1 MLELRKNQQSELT
14 VMRKLSLLFLKLSLV
29 LVSLPIV
36 LLAGYGL
43 YWLIGNPVTPRYAS
57 MLYPI
62 IVGVYLSLI
71 PLIWSF
77 YHFYKLLSLIGRPDS
92 GELKDSILKKIR
104 RGSLFFGGIF
114 LLTEPFVFQAAQED
128 DAPGLILFFMIPVF
142 FALVMS
148 AILTLFIEKEEQ
160 PKISQP

>member
-1 MLELRKNQQSELT
+1 
-14 VMRKLSLLFLKLSLV
+14 MRKLSLLFLKTALLFV
-29 LVSLPIV
+29 AVPII

-71 PLIWSF
+71 PMMWIF
-77 YHFYKLLSLIGRPDS
+77 YYFYRLLSQLGKSDQGDRKDPLLI
-92 GELKDSILKKIR
+92 KIR
-104 RGSLFFGGIF
+104 KGSLFFGAIF

-148 AILTLFIEKEEQ
+148 AILTLFIAKEDQ
-160 PKISQP
+160 LKISQS

>member
-1 MLELRKNQQSELT
+1 
-14 VMRKLSLLFLKLSLV
+14 MRKLSVIFLKISIV
-29 LVSLPIV
+29 LVALPVI

-43 YWLIGNPVTPRYAS
+43 YYLMGHPVTPIYAP

-62 IVGVYLSLI
+62 IAGVYLSLI
-71 PLIWSF
+71 PLLLNF
-77 YHFYKLLSLIGRPDS
+77 YHLYKLLSQIAEPDHGEIRDNILIKLR
-92 GELKDSILKKIR
+92 KR
-104 RGSLFFGGIF
+104 SLLFGGIF

-148 AILTLFIEKEEQ
+148 AALTLFIEKKDKL
-160 PKISQP
+160 KISQPT

>member
-1 MLELRKNQQSELT
+1 
-14 VMRKLSLLFLKLSLV
+14 MRKLSLLFLKLSLV

-43 YWLIGNPVTPRYAS
+43 YWLIGNPVSPRYAS

-71 PLIWSF
+71 PLIWGF
-77 YHFYKLLSLIGRPDS
+77 YHFYKLLNQIGSPHQGEIKDRILI
-92 GELKDSILKKIR
+92 KIR
-104 RGSLFFGGIF
+104 RGSLLFGGIF

-142 FALVMS
+142 LALVMS
-148 AILTLFIEKEEQ
+148 AILTLFIEK
-160 PKISQP
+160 KDHLKVSQP

>member
-1 MLELRKNQQSELT
+1 
-14 VMRKLSLLFLKLSLV
+14 MRKLSLLFLKIALV
-29 LVSLPIV
+29 LVALPII

-43 YWLIGNPVTPRYAS
+43 YWLIGNPVSPRYAS

-71 PLIWSF
+71 PLIWGF
-77 YHFYKLLSLIGRPDS
+77 YHFYKLLSQIGSPQQGEIKDRILI
-92 GELKDSILKKIR
+92 KIR
-104 RGSLFFGGIF
+104 RGSLFFGAIF

-148 AILTLFIEKEEQ
+148 AILTLFIEKEDHLT
-160 PKISQP
+160 ISQH

>member
-1 MLELRKNQQSELT
+1 
-14 VMRKLSLLFLKLSLV
+14 MRKLSLLFLKMSLV
-29 LVSLPIV
+29 LVALPII

-43 YWLIGNPVTPRYAS
+43 YWLMGNPVTPRYAS

-71 PLIWSF
+71 PLLLGF
-77 YHFYKLLSLIGRPDS
+77 YHFYKLLSQIGEPDQGDSKHRLLI
-92 GELKDSILKKIR
+92 KIR
-104 RGSLFFGGIF
+104 RGSLFFGGLF

-148 AILTLFIEKEEQ
+148 AILTLFIEKEDHL
-160 PKISQP
+160 KISKS

>member
-1 MLELRKNQQSELT
+1 VELT
-14 VMRKLSLLFLKLSLV
+14 EMRKLSLLFLKMALV
-29 LVSLPIV
+29 LVSLPII
-36 LLAGYGL
+36 LLAGFGL

-62 IVGVYLSLI
+62 ILGGYLSLI
-71 PLIWSF
+71 PLIWGF
-77 YHFYKLLSLIGRPDS
+77 YHFYKLLSQIGKS
-92 GELKDSILKKIR
+92 GKGDTKESILRKIR
-104 RGSLFFGGIF
+104 RSSISLGVIF

-148 AILTLFIEKEEQ
+148 AILTLFIEKEDHL
-160 PKISQP
+160 KISQL

>member
-1 MLELRKNQQSELT
+1 
-14 VMRKLSLLFLKLSLV
+14 MRKLSVLFLKIAI
-29 LVSLPIV
+29 VSVALPII

-43 YWLIGNPVTPRYAS
+43 YWLSGNPVSPTYAP

-62 IVGVYLSLI
+62 IVGIYVSLI

-77 YHFYKLLSLIGRPDS
+77 HQLYKLLDQAIRPGGGDKE
-92 GELKDSILKKIR
+92 GILKNLRK
-104 RGSLFFGGIF
+104 GSLFFAGIF
-114 LLTEPFVFQAAQED
+114 LLTEPFVFQAAQQD

-148 AILTLFIEKEEQ
+148 AFLTLFITKEDI
-160 PKISQP
+160 PKISQD